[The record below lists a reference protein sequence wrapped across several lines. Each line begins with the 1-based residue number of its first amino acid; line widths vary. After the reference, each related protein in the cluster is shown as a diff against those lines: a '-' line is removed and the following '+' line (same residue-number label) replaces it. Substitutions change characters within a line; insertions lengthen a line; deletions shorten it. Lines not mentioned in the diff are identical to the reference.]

1 MIVARAW
8 RADGDAAAAAAASL
22 LLQGSSKTVTN
33 WCPLGEVPASM
44 GPLAVLV
51 GSNRYGQLPLIE
63 ASDLSGASTASNLVD
78 REGPDLR
85 APPMHEGMH

>member
-1 MIVARAW
+1 MVMLL
-8 RADGDAAAAAAASL
+8 L

-51 GSNRYGQLPLIE
+51 GSNRYGQRPLIE
-63 ASDLSGASTASNLVD
+63 ASDLSGATLQPPISLT
-78 REGPDLR
+78 EGSDLR